1 MKIIPFFR
9 VLLSQIAALFL
20 LTEADA
26 LLLTEADEQILTG

>member
-9 VLLSQIAALFL
+9 VLLSQIATL